1 MENLNKDLQN
11 LDWFEI
17 LKQIQSSATSS
28 LAREKVLQIKACESP
43 SQAEKTLK
51 EIQDAILILS
61 YGERPFMESLD
72 LYFPWFSRLKKNA
85 VLKVLEF
92 KDLRH
97 FLVEVLA
104 LREVLKRTNTAWGH
118 QYLPN
123 LFDPEECLSA
133 IDTILTP
140 SGEIRMDASET
151 LYRLFKEKE
160 NLARNIQHTLDRL
173 VNDHDMTSFL
183 QDKYVTTREGRWVLP
198 IRGGMKS
205 FMAGVIHGSS
215 QTKQTV
221 FMEPEAIVPLNNR
234 LRMVEV
240 EIEEEIERLLI
251 ELSTYLY
258 GHVFPI
264 EQAKEILEVADLRFA
279 QAQFSQKISA
289 THFEFC
295 ENDFSLLEVK
305 HPLMQ
310 LAQLHQSTLNPSSKG
325 AGKVV
330 IANNVH
336 LESPKTILLLSGP
349 NAGGKTVLLKS
360 IGLAAQMARCGLP
373 ICASQGSK
381 LPFFKNIVIGIG
393 DSQSVDEELSTFAAH
408 LKILNNASELQGFNN
423 LVLIDEI
430 CGSTDPEEGSALAR
444 SFIEKFSA
452 HHIFS
457 VITSHLSPLKA
468 GWDENSSVVNGS
480 MEYDSQTGKPTYQFI
495 LGISGDSMAIQ
506 TAKRVGIAPSI
517 IERSLELLSPAT
529 RARLAG
535 LDEIEKLKEEL
546 HHLRDNLK
554 KESQKAQSTKNKYDE
569 MIAKFNQEK
578 DDLLNKEIK
587 KTQKQVEELIS
598 QAKVENTFKRHSE
611 LQEIKFKL
619 PEIVKGNQLPNMNAP
634 VDQGAIL
641 TAEDF
646 GKRYPPGS
654 KVFVRSI
661 GQDGIVQ
668 SAPNGKGELMILAN
682 SLRLNIS
689 WKDLKG
695 PDQPQNP
702 TKNILR
708 RTSGFAASQSSA
720 VDSDRTLDLRGK
732 TVDEALGEVE
742 SELDRGS
749 EQKIGRLKIIHGHGT
764 EALKK
769 AVRIFLSRSP
779 YVKKWKAGTKE
790 NGGDGVTWAEF

>member
-1 MENLNKDLQN
+1 
-11 LDWFEI
+11 
-17 LKQIQSSATSS
+17 
-28 LAREKVLQIKACESP
+28 
-43 SQAEKTLK
+43 
-51 EIQDAILILS
+51 
-61 YGERPFMESLD
+61 
-72 LYFPWFSRLKKNA
+72 
-85 VLKVLEF
+85 
-92 KDLRH
+92 
-97 FLVEVLA
+97 
-104 LREVLKRTNTAWGH
+104 
-118 QYLPN
+118 
-123 LFDPEECLSA
+123 
-133 IDTILTP
+133 
-140 SGEIRMDASET
+140 
-151 LYRLFKEKE
+151 
-160 NLARNIQHTLDRL
+160 
-173 VNDHDMTSFL
+173 
-183 QDKYVTTREGRWVLP
+183 
-198 IRGGMKS
+198 
-205 FMAGVIHGSS
+205 
-215 QTKQTV
+215 
-221 FMEPEAIVPLNNR
+221 
-234 LRMVEV
+234 
-240 EIEEEIERLLI
+240 
-251 ELSTYLY
+251 
-258 GHVFPI
+258 
-264 EQAKEILEVADLRFA
+264 
-279 QAQFSQKISA
+279 
-289 THFEFC
+289 
-295 ENDFSLLEVK
+295 
-305 HPLMQ
+305 
-310 LAQLHQSTLNPSSKG
+310 
-325 AGKVV
+325 
-330 IANNVH
+330 
-336 LESPKTILLLSGP
+336 
-349 NAGGKTVLLKS
+349 
-360 IGLAAQMARCGLP
+360 
-373 ICASQGSK
+373 
-381 LPFFKNIVIGIG
+381 
-393 DSQSVDEELSTFAAH
+393 
-408 LKILNNASELQGFNN
+408 
-423 LVLIDEI
+423 
-430 CGSTDPEEGSALAR
+430 
-444 SFIEKFSA
+444 
-452 HHIFS
+452 
-457 VITSHLSPLKA
+457 
-468 GWDENSSVVNGS
+468 
-480 MEYDSQTGKPTYQFI
+480 
-495 LGISGDSMAIQ
+495 MAIQ